1 MKGKQIP
8 PELKT
13 KIIKSFVDDGIPVKQ
28 LAQEYQLNPNTIY
41 TWMKQPNSDIL
52 SSPDY
57 SNQKLLLEVSRL
69 KREKQELIDLI
80 GRLTINVDA
89 LNKKKDKLF

>member
-8 PELKT
+8 PELKS
-13 KIIKSFVDDGIPVKQ
+13 KIITSIVDDGIPVKQ
-28 LAQEYQLNPNTIY
+28 LAQEYSLNPNTIY
-41 TWMKQPNSDIL
+41 TWMKQPGSDIL

-69 KREKQELIDLI
+69 KR
-80 GRLTINVDA
+80 
-89 LNKKKDKLF
+89 DKHAPH